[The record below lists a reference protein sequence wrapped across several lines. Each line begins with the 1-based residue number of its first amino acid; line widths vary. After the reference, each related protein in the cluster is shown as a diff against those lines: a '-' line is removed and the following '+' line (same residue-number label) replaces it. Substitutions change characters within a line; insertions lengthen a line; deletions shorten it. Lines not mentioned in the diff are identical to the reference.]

1 MTRRSS
7 PSTWGPSRSR
17 ASSDM
22 RNVGHRRSSLA
33 SAPEARPGG
42 RIGSSSPST
51 PRAFTSSIRRR
62 GSGSTTRTPPTS
74 EGGTEM
80 RDLGTR
86 HRRYFR
92 SVAVVSVLAFV
103 AIACTQGSSNNSSQ
117 QPSNQPQTIVF
128 ATQGLGS
135 EGSATKAAIT
145 AFEAANPSITV
156 QVQTLSPTA
165 NTAQQQLTQRFVAG
179 DTTPDVITAD
189 VIWPAAFAKAGWLAP
204 LDGFGPSL
212 DSFFPGQVQSGQYG
226 GHTYAIPWFINA
238 EGLYYRTDLVPSPP
252 KTPMDVVTAAKQAM
266 SNDPSIKDGLAFE
279 GDKYEGLVT
288 AYINFLG
295 GFGGSLDPANLN
307 TSQNQQA

>member
-1 MTRRSS
+1 
-7 PSTWGPSRSR
+7 
-17 ASSDM
+17 
-22 RNVGHRRSSLA
+22 
-33 SAPEARPGG
+33 
-42 RIGSSSPST
+42 
-51 PRAFTSSIRRR
+51 
-62 GSGSTTRTPPTS
+62 
-74 EGGTEM
+74 M

-252 KTPMDVVTAAKQAM
+252 KTPMDVV
-266 SNDPSIKDGLAFE
+266 
-279 GDKYEGLVT
+279 
-288 AYINFLG
+288 
-295 GFGGSLDPANLN
+295 
-307 TSQNQQA
+307 